1 MIEQRNSMARFA
13 SSRSDGQD
21 RKKRIGTA
29 TKKGLRTARALD
41 RLHDRGVDLSEH
53 LDLAHASRPGR
64 EVQRVNVDFPLDLL
78 HEIDAEARRIG
89 INRQACVKPRLAD
102 AVNAR

>member
-78 HEIDAEARRIG
+78 HEIARSTLVDCFEGSGQRHEASRSRE
-89 INRQACVKPRLAD
+89 N
-102 AVNAR
+102 